1 MKPEGGE
8 REGPLWSEPERRG
21 EPRLGRDT
29 ARRTRERG
37 GDVSMNLYVHPSRG
51 RRDRPARRTTDQ
63 SSEPASG
70 LGPDALT
77 SNWIAVKQ
85 LTGRVGGGTKD
96 VGGVTVG
103 GEGGLRGGG
112 GTGSL
117 RKERDGRA
125 GSGQRTGDGGRTKSG
140 EKVTRDCDH
149 SQGFQSA
156 ERSRISARPASR
168 GPLGPDASVDSNHLE
183 CRQRESGVH
192 GIAEGLVGGTLTV
205 KTDRAA
211 RREVSSAEARVTT
224 EARFAETGATAR
236 ARRASVLPAKA
247 GRATTA
253 EEAEVMAAI
262 ST

>member
-1 MKPEGGE
+1 
-8 REGPLWSEPERRG
+8 
-21 EPRLGRDT
+21 
-29 ARRTRERG
+29 
-37 GDVSMNLYVHPSRG
+37 MNLYVHPSRG

-140 EKVTRDCDH
+140 ENGDTRL
-149 SQGFQSA
+149 
-156 ERSRISARPASR
+156 RSFPRVSIRGTLSNQRPPRIARPARTRRERGFKSFGVSTTRIGRSR
-168 GPLGPDASVDSNHLE
+168 HRGGPGRGDTHGEDGQGSATGSLV
-183 CRQRESGVH
+183 SGGQGH
-192 GIAEGLVGGTLTV
+192 HGGTLRGDGG
-205 KTDRAA
+205 DRA
-211 RREVSSAEARVTT
+211 SAESLGLAR
-224 EARFAETGATAR
+224 EGGARHDG
-236 ARRASVLPAKA
+236 
-247 GRATTA
+247 GRSGGNGSHFDLRGVQRLA
-253 EEAEVMAAI
+253 
-262 ST
+262 

>member
-85 LTGRVGGGTKD
+85 LTGRVGGGTPD

-103 GEGGLRGGG
+103 GEGGLRGRGS
-112 GTGSL
+112 TGSL
-117 RKERDGRA
+117 QNGRNGGGGLGSVDGCRRRVREKGA
-125 GSGQRTGDGGRTKSG
+125 TRFRSFPRVSIRGTLSNQRPLR
-140 EKVTRDCDH
+140 V
-149 SQGFQSA
+149 
-156 ERSRISARPASR
+156 ARPA
-168 GPLGPDASVDSNHLE
+168 
-183 CRQRESGVH
+183 Q
-192 GIAEGLVGGTLTV
+192 I
-205 KTDRAA
+205 
-211 RREVSSAEARVTT
+211 RRERGFKSFGVST
-224 EARFAETGATAR
+224 
-236 ARRASVLPAKA
+236 
-247 GRATTA
+247 
-253 EEAEVMAAI
+253 M
-262 ST
+262 

>member
-1 MKPEGGE
+1 
-8 REGPLWSEPERRG
+8 
-21 EPRLGRDT
+21 
-29 ARRTRERG
+29 
-37 GDVSMNLYVHPSRG
+37 
-51 RRDRPARRTTDQ
+51 
-63 SSEPASG
+63 
-70 LGPDALT
+70 
-77 SNWIAVKQ
+77 VKQ

-112 GTGSL
+112 GGGSL

-140 EKVTRDCDH
+140 EKVKRDCDH